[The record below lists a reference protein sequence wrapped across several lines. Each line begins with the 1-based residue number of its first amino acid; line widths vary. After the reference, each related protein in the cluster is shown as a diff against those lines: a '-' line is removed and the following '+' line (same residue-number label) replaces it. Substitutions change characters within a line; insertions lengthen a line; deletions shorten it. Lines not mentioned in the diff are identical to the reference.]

1 MRGAFAGPPTASH
14 TNHCVL
20 AAIRRRL
27 VELGDDAQRGG
38 QGAGWLRAAVTA
50 VLLLNLLDAVFT
62 LIWVH
67 AGIATEA
74 NLLLQDLVE
83 RNAIA
88 FALSKSLLVSLGLL
102 LLWRQRA
109 RKLASFGIALAFVT
123 YNGLLIYHLGIAVLA
138 VERSLA

>member
-1 MRGAFAGPPTASH
+1 MGGLFADRPTTSH

-20 AAIRRRL
+20 MRVRRRL

-38 QGAGWLRAAVTA
+38 WLRAAVAA

-83 RNAIA
+83 RNAVA

-109 RKLASFGIALAFVT
+109 RRLATFGIALAFVT
-123 YNGLLIYHLGIAVLA
+123 YNALLLYHLGIAVLA